1 MPASTEAP
9 TTLLPRRAATRGAGC
24 SGHAR
29 RKATE
34 LGPLLG
40 VCGLA
45 GGAGATTLA
54 YLAAL
59 AATRQLSGQVLLAD
73 TGGPSGGLAAL
84 VGVEAPRSLPE
95 LASHL
100 ATGLPLRDGVYATGP
115 AGLRVLAAAPEFSSS
130 STPAELSRIL
140 DDAREA
146 HRLTVIDCG
155 TLSRDVDR
163 TAAAAATH
171 LAWVLSATEHGLEH
185 GERLLHAAPRMA
197 GSELLVARRDVRQA
211 KAPIKQLRR
220 LAAERRATLVLLPH
234 VNALEHRSADRA
246 LDEAQ
251 VAIQAIVGATLR

>member
-9 TTLLPRRAATRGAGC
+9 TTRLPRRAAARAAAC
-24 SGHAR
+24 SGQAR

-40 VCGLA
+40 ACGLA

-54 YLAAL
+54 YLVAL
-59 AATRQLSGQVLLAD
+59 AAARQLSGPVLVAD

-84 VGVEAPRSLPE
+84 AGVEAPRSLPE

-100 ATGLPLRDGVYATGP
+100 TTGLPLTHGIYATGP
-115 AGLRVLAAAPEFSSS
+115 SGLRVLASAPEFSSS
-130 STPAELSRIL
+130 STSAELTRIL

-155 TLSRDVDR
+155 TLGRDVDR

-171 LAWVLSATEHGLEH
+171 LARVLSATEHGVNR
-185 GERLLHAAPRMA
+185 GEQLLHAAPRMA
-197 GSELLVARRDVRQA
+197 GRELLVARRDVRPS
-211 KAPIKQLRR
+211 KALIKQLRR
-220 LAAERRATLVLLPH
+220 LAAERQATLVLLPH
-234 VNALEHRSADRA
+234 VNTLEHRSAHRA

-251 VAIQAIVGATLR
+251 VAIQAILGATLR

>member
-1 MPASTEAP
+1 MPASAEAP
-9 TTLLPRRAATRGAGC
+9 TTRLPRRAAARAAGC

-29 RKATE
+29 RKLTE
-34 LGPLLG
+34 RGPLLA

-59 AATRQLSGQVLLAD
+59 AATRQLSGQVLVAD

-84 VGVEAPRSLPE
+84 AGVEAPRSLPE

-100 ATGLPLRDGVYATGP
+100 ATGLPLKDGVYATGP

-130 STPAELSRIL
+130 STPAELNRIV

-155 TLSRDVDR
+155 TLGRDVDR

-171 LAWVLSATEHGLEH
+171 LAWVLSATEHGVH
-185 GERLLHAAPRMA
+185 RGEQLLHAAPRMA
-197 GSELLVARRDVRQA
+197 GSELLVARRDVWQA
-211 KAPIKQLRR
+211 KAPIKRLRR
-220 LAAERRATLVLLPH
+220 LAAERRATLVLVPH
-234 VNALEHRSADRA
+234 VNALEHGSADRA

-251 VAIQAIVGATLR
+251 VAIQAILGATLR